1 MRRHGVNRR
10 RMYALATGGN
20 PVQRESQEFLE
31 RLMATISPSGY
42 EDEAARVW
50 RAEAEKFAAEV
61 YVDAHGNA
69 IAVVNP
75 GGSPRVM
82 LAGHMDEIGFTVTH
96 IDEHG
101 FLHFAPIGGWDPQI
115 AQGQRVTIRTKNGP
129 VRGVLGKKAV
139 HLLTEEE
146 RHKVV
151 KLEDMWIDIGAASAD
166 EAKSLV
172 QIGDPV
178 VLAWGFE
185 LLRNNLAVSRGL
197 DDKAGAFVVLEAAR
211 ILARLRPQAAV
222 YAVATVQEEVGLRGA
237 TTATYDIAPQVA
249 IAVDVG
255 HATDSPGMGNAK
267 NMGEAKLGEGAIISR
282 GPNIN
287 PKLFDLMV
295 SAADA
300 EGIKYQIKA
309 APRGTGTDANAMQ
322 LIRGAK
328 AAGLVSIPNR
338 YMHSPVEIVSL
349 DDLESCYRI
358 LAATV
363 MRIGPDTSFVPW

>member
-1 MRRHGVNRR
+1 
-10 RMYALATGGN
+10 
-20 PVQRESQEFLE
+20 
-31 RLMATISPSGY
+31 MATISPSGY
-42 EDEAARVW
+42 EDEAARIW
-50 RAEAEKFAAEV
+50 QEEARQFADQV

-69 IAVVNP
+69 VAVVNP
-75 GGSPRVM
+75 SGSPRVM
-82 LAGHMDEIGFTVTH
+82 LAGHMDEIGFTITH
-96 IDEHG
+96 IDDQG

-129 VRGVLGKKAV
+129 VRGVLGKKAI

-146 RHKVV
+146 RRKVV
-151 KLEDMWIDIGAASAD
+151 KLEDMWIDIGAASKE
-166 EAKSLV
+166 EASELV
-172 QIGDPV
+172 AIGDPV

-185 LLRNNLAVSRGL
+185 LLRNGLAVARGF

-211 ILARLRPQAAV
+211 LLAQLHPQAAV
-222 YAVATVQEEVGLRGA
+222 FAVATVQEEVGLRGA
-237 TTATYDIAPQVA
+237 STATYDIAPQVA

-255 HATDSPGMGNAK
+255 HATDSPGMGDAK
-267 NMGEAKLGEGAIISR
+267 NMGEAKLGHGAIISR
-282 GPNIN
+282 GANIN
-287 PKLFDLMV
+287 PKLFELMV
-295 SAADA
+295 AAAEA

-328 AAGLVSIPNR
+328 ATGLVSIPNR

-349 DDLESCYRI
+349 DDLEACYRI

-363 MRIGPDTSFVPW
+363 ARIGPDTSFIPW

>member
-1 MRRHGVNRR
+1 
-10 RMYALATGGN
+10 
-20 PVQRESQEFLE
+20 VQNKSEDFLQ

-50 RAEAEKFAAEV
+50 QDEARQFADQV

-69 IAVVNP
+69 VAVVNP
-75 GGSPRVM
+75 NGSPRVM
-82 LAGHMDEIGFTVTH
+82 LAGHMDEIGFTITH
-96 IDEHG
+96 IDEQG

-129 VRGVLGKKAV
+129 VRGVLGKKAI

-146 RHKVV
+146 RRKVV
-151 KLEDMWIDIGAASAD
+151 KLEDMWIDIGAASAE
-166 EAKSLV
+166 EARQLV
-172 QIGDPV
+172 AIGDPV

-185 LLRNNLAVSRGL
+185 FLRNGLAVARGF

-211 ILARLRPQAAV
+211 LLAASNPRAAV

-237 TTATYDIAPQVA
+237 STATYDIAPQVA

-255 HATDSPGMGNAK
+255 HATDSPGMGDAK
-267 NMGEAKLGEGAIISR
+267 NMGEAKLGHGAIISR
-282 GPNIN
+282 GANIN
-287 PKLFDLMV
+287 PKLFELMV
-295 SAADA
+295 AAAEA
-300 EGIKYQIKA
+300 EGIKYQVKA

-328 AAGLVSIPNR
+328 ATGLVSIPNR

-349 DDLESCYRI
+349 DDLEACYRI

-363 MRIGPDTSFVPW
+363 SRIGPDTNFIPW